1 MNISKIRISARS
13 ILCLKNFIR
22 NRSTTTILEAETT
35 KLSTL
40 DDKEVTKH
48 VSIAEGWWD
57 EHGDLKALHS
67 MNKLRIQLVR
77 DGLLY
82 TKTGDIENPNGPRP
96 LNGVKILDVGCGGGI
111 LSEPLARIGAEV
123 TGIDPG
129 QKLIEIARS
138 HAAEDP
144 TVSGKIKY
152 LCESVEDHANTNKE
166 KYDAVV
172 ASEVI
177 EHVTSKELFLESCS
191 NVLKSLEKLIVT
203 YQPVVIGEIKAIAEF
218 SKSHARE

>member
-1 MNISKIRISARS
+1 MEPEPDKI
-13 ILCLKNFIR
+13 
-22 NRSTTTILEAETT
+22 
-35 KLSTL
+35 STL
-40 DDKEVTKH
+40 EDKEVSKH
-48 VSIAEGWWD
+48 VSLAEGWWD
-57 EHGDLKALHS
+57 EEGDLKALHS

-77 DGLLY
+77 DGLIF
-82 TKTGDIENPNGPRP
+82 TKMADYKNPNGPRP

-129 QKLIEIARS
+129 QKLIDIART

-152 LCESVEDHANTNKE
+152 VCESIEDHANSHKE

-177 EHVTSKELFLESCS
+177 EHVTSKEMFLESCS
-191 NVLKSLEKLIVT
+191 NVLKVKI
-203 YQPVVIGEIKAIAEF
+203 
-218 SKSHARE
+218 

>member
-1 MNISKIRISARS
+1 MKFFFFFLSS
-13 ILCLKNFIR
+13 
-22 NRSTTTILEAETT
+22 RSTTTILEEEQT
-35 KLSTL
+35 KISTL
-40 DDKEVTKH
+40 DEKEITKH
-48 VSIAEGWWD
+48 VSIADGWWN

-77 DGLLY
+77 DGLMY
-82 TKTGDIENPNGPRP
+82 TKKADVENPNGPRP

-111 LSEPLARIGAEV
+111 LSEPLARIGADV

-129 QKLIEIARS
+129 QKLIDIAKT

-144 TVSGKIKY
+144 TVSGKIRY
-152 LCESVEDHANTNKE
+152 LCESIEDHANGHKE

-177 EHVTSKELFLESCS
+177 EHVASKEIFLESCA
-191 NVLKSLEKLIVT
+191 NVLKVKI
-203 YQPVVIGEIKAIAEF
+203 
-218 SKSHARE
+218 

>member
-1 MNISKIRISARS
+1 MEPEPAKI
-13 ILCLKNFIR
+13 
-22 NRSTTTILEAETT
+22 
-35 KLSTL
+35 STL
-40 DDKEVTKH
+40 DEKEVVKH
-48 VSIAEGWWD
+48 VNIADGWWD

-77 DGLLY
+77 DGLIY
-82 TKTGDIENPNGPRP
+82 TKTADVENPTGPRP
-96 LNGVKILDVGCGGGI
+96 LHGVKILDVGCGGGI
-111 LSEPLARIGAEV
+111 LSEPLARIGADV

-129 QKLIEIARS
+129 QKLIDIART

-152 LCESVEDHANTNKE
+152 ICESIEDHANNNKE

-177 EHVTSKELFLESCS
+177 EHVSSKDAFMEACA
-191 NVLKSLEKLIVT
+191 NVLKVKI
-203 YQPVVIGEIKAIAEF
+203 
-218 SKSHARE
+218 